1 MWTSMIAARLAS
13 AMLLG
18 ALGFGITGIASAN
31 SSSAQPASID
41 LAAAPASM
49 VLAPVVA
56 APVVVAPD
64 GTVGVGGAGF
74 IPNEPVVFWYNLPNA
89 TAAPLYVLDGQ
100 LVLSKPP
107 TDDWWRRWQDRH
119 PKDRRN
125 ARDWNDWRNRYQQNT
140 TTLNANASGQIG
152 TIFWDTGLAAGT
164 YSIVAHGLTSGVN
177 DVVIFTVT

>member
-1 MWTSMIAARLAS
+1 MWTSMIAVRLAS

-49 VLAPVVA
+49 VLAPMVA
-56 APVVVAPD
+56 APVVVAPG